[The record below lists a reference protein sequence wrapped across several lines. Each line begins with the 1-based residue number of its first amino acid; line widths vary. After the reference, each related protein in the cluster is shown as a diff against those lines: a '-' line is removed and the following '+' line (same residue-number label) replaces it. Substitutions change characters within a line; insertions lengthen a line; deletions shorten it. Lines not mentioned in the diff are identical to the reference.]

1 MSVVRINGIN
11 LSYDEYGSGEPV
23 LLVTGT
29 GAPGR
34 VWKTHQVPALKAA
47 GYRPITIDNRGIPPT
62 DTGPEGFTLDDMVAD
77 TAGLI
82 EFLGI
87 GPCRIVGFSLGA
99 MIVQELIVARPGLVR
114 QAVLMATRGRSD
126 ALATAMSDA
135 EIEMC
140 ERGVKLPARYAAV
153 VQAMQNLSPRTLGNQ
168 ERLRDWLDILELSP
182 LDLSAVPGQLGLEK
196 IPDRLGAY
204 RAIRCPCLV
213 IGFQDDLIA
222 RPELCRELAEHVP
235 GSRYQEIAGCGHYGY
250 LEEPDAV
257 NSAILDFFR
266 DAEG

>member
-1 MSVVRINGIN
+1 MPVARINGIN
-11 LSYDEYGSGEPV
+11 LSFDDPGSGEPV
-23 LLVTGT
+23 VLVTGT

-34 VWKTHQVPALKAA
+34 VWRTHQVPALKAA

-62 DTGPEGFTLDDMVAD
+62 DTGPEGFTLHDMVAD

-99 MIVQELIVARPGLVR
+99 MLVQELLVARPDLVR

-126 ALATAMSDA
+126 ALAIAMSDA

-140 ERGVKLPARYAAV
+140 ESGIKVPSRYAAFAH
-153 VQAMQNLSPRTLGNQ
+153 AMQSLSPRTLGDEQ
-168 ERLRDWLDILELSP
+168 RLRDWLDIFELSAI
-182 LDLSAVPGQLGLEK
+182 DLSAVPGQLGLER
-196 IPDRLGAY
+196 IPDRLAAY

-213 IGFQDDLIA
+213 IGFQDDLIV
-222 RPELCRELAEHVP
+222 RPALCRELADAIP

-250 LEEPDAV
+250 LEEPHTV
-257 NSAILDFFR
+257 NSAIIGFFR
-266 DAEG
+266 DG